1 LKLIY
6 LEMNQQITKTRLNRE
21 QSQAQTRER
30 LLQAGRKLFVQNGFG
45 GASIR
50 EIAEEAGYSQGAFY
64 SNFADKDAILLELL
78 RRHMETEA
86 TQLAA
91 VFTTAEL
98 SGDEVLAALDAWAAT
113 LHADADWTMLSI
125 ELQLHASRSPAFA
138 AEYEAVWKT
147 HRSALGLVIGRL
159 FAHLALLPP
168 AEPEQL
174 AAGFMALAHGLGLQG
189 TAVHPA
195 PAGKMIMLFLR
206 GLIAGADAAAR

>member
-1 LKLIY
+1 
-6 LEMNQQITKTRLNRE
+6 MNQQIKKTRLNRE

-98 SGDEVLAALDAWAAT
+98 SGDEVLAALDAWA
-113 LHADADWTMLSI
+113 
-125 ELQLHASRSPAFA
+125 
-138 AEYEAVWKT
+138 
-147 HRSALGLVIGRL
+147 
-159 FAHLALLPP
+159 
-168 AEPEQL
+168 
-174 AAGFMALAHGLGLQG
+174 
-189 TAVHPA
+189 
-195 PAGKMIMLFLR
+195 
-206 GLIAGADAAAR
+206 